1 MEPGPGDTSDGGG
14 RPAGRLWGHL
24 SGTVGRGKGACLGSV
39 LEVEPIEGESWH
51 SVGLSRTCKKWDR
64 EAWTVVDVLTQDM
77 KLGVSVRRWRRGQ
90 VAAT

>member
-1 MEPGPGDTSDGGG
+1 MEPF
-14 RPAGRLWGHL
+14 
-24 SGTVGRGKGACLGSV
+24 
-39 LEVEPIEGESWH
+39 EGESWH